1 MQATPDGFD
10 RLNLSS
16 ASTLN
21 AVAMAVAVPVWHV
34 GFILW
39 SEIGPFALVAVRAL
53 FALCLH

>member
-21 AVAMAVAVPVWHV
+21 AVAMAVWHV